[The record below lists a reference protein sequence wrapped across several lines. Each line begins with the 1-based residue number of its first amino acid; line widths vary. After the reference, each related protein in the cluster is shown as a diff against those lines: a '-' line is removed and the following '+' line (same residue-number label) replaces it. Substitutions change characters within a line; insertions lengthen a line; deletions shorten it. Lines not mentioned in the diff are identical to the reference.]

1 MKHPVAVV
9 DSTVLRLAGRVMLL
23 ATLLTIVLFASASPT
38 RADDGQ
44 LLSLLKQPGHVL
56 IMRHTLAP
64 GIGDPDGFVLEDC
77 RTQRNLS
84 ESGRE
89 QASELGQRLR
99 AGGIETARVYSS
111 RWCRC
116 LDTAS
121 GLDLAPVIPLPAL
134 DSVFQQRHETEAR
147 TRALRDF
154 LANLEP
160 GEPAILVTH
169 QVNVR
174 ALTGRSTGSGGG
186 LVINI
191 LDPENVQVVGTF

>member
-1 MKHPVAVV
+1 MRYPVAVV
-9 DSTVLRLAGRVMLL
+9 DSIFLRLAGITSLL
-23 ATLLTIVLFASASPT
+23 VIVLFTFASPA

-56 IMRHTLAP
+56 IMRHALAP
-64 GIGDPDGFVLEDC
+64 GIGDPDGFVREDC
-77 RTQRNLS
+77 STQRNLS
-84 ESGRE
+84 DAGRV
-89 QASELGQRLR
+89 QARQLGERLR
-99 AGGIETARVYSS
+99 AGEIESARVYSS

-121 GLDLAPVIPLPAL
+121 GLDLGPVIPLPAL
-134 DSVFQQRHETEAR
+134 DSVFQLRHETEAR

-160 GEPAILVTH
+160 GAPAILVTH
-169 QVNVR
+169 QSNVR
-174 ALTGRSTGSGGG
+174 ALTGRPTASGGG

-191 LDPENVQVVGTF
+191 EDPQNIRVVGDF